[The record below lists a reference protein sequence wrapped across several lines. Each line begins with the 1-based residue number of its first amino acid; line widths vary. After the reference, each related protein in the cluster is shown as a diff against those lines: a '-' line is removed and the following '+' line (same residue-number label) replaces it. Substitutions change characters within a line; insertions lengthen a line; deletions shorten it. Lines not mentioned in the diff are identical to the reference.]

1 MAVPGRT
8 IGNGRSQREFPGGAL
23 RIAPEKMA
31 THGVIQPR
39 EGSVTIRQAKKH
51 AVHVGGARVMPSLE
65 TARKLR
71 EILEQL
77 TLLQTDE
84 VTETREPET
93 VARILELLSQ
103 ASALCEKLMK

>member
-1 MAVPGRT
+1 
-8 IGNGRSQREFPGGAL
+8 
-23 RIAPEKMA
+23 
-31 THGVIQPR
+31 
-39 EGSVTIRQAKKH
+39 
-51 AVHVGGARVMPSLE
+51 MPSLE

-93 VARILELLSQ
+93 VARILELLSE